1 MKESKLSIQQKNEIL
16 VSALNCYIEK
26 ISKNCNA
33 LTGED
38 KNELRLYQWEV
49 EKVLKIIEA
58 KAQKRINK
66 TDENE

>member
-1 MKESKLSIQQKNEIL
+1 MKESKLSKQQKNEIL
-16 VSALNCYIEK
+16 VSALKCFIDRIK
-26 ISKNCNA
+26 QNCNII
-33 LTGED
+33 TGEA
-38 KNELRLYQWEV
+38 KNEIRLYQWEV